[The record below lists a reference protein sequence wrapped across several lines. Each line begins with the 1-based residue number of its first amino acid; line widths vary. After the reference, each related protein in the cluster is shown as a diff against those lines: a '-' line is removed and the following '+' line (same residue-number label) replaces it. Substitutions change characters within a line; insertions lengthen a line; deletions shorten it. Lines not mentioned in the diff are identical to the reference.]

1 MDALVPAFI
10 LALLLMPGDPAALA
24 TARLASRT
32 GRPFAAATG
41 ALLGIALGCTLAG
54 TGGGALRATLT
65 PEAQRLMLALALV
78 ATAIGL
84 VMPAKPHKL
93 DGWKLGAFGTGLV
106 GIGALSL
113 GGSVQ
118 FLVLALALVTGMPVL
133 AAAGAALAVA
143 AVLGVAATLGEAEWR
158 RLPAT
163 AIRRSPAPVLL
174 VAGAFIGLGALR
186 LV

>member
-10 LALLLMPGDPAALA
+10 LALLLLPGDPAALA

-32 GRPFAAATG
+32 DQPFAATAG
-41 ALLGIALGCTLAG
+41 AGIGIALGCAIAAAG
-54 TGGGALRATLT
+54 GAALRATLT
-65 PEAQRLMLALALV
+65 PEAQRLMLAMALV

-84 VMPAKPHKL
+84 VMPAKPHRI
-93 DGWKLGAFGTGLV
+93 DHWRLGAFGNGMA

-118 FLVLALALVTGMPVL
+118 FLVLALALVTGMPAS
-133 AAAGAALAVA
+133 AAAGATLATMV
-143 AVLGVAATLGEAEWR
+143 VLGVAAFLGEAEWR

-163 AIRRSPAPVLL
+163 AIRRTPAPVLL
-174 VAGAFIGLGALR
+174 VVGAFIGLGALR